1 MLRNIV
7 RNIVNNLTGNNF
19 PVVVEWRQYLIL
31 VKAGHLLAIKRDYK
45 RLIPCV
51 EIFESPTY
59 NIITAYQDF
68 TSMDL
73 AQDSCNIKQY
83 VTKRLESN
91 ADFNTIATLSH
102 EDISFGLYNFLSAAR
117 RLLPQWK
124 EAFPCWKNFWLEII
138 LSVMLILERTCSCTT
153 KPSPNN
159 CNSM

>member
-1 MLRNIV
+1 MLPEPVVTCWTTWLQAAVYYADNLPIV
-7 RNIVNNLTGNNF
+7 KNIVNNFSGNG
-19 PVVVEWRQYLIL
+19 LL
-31 VKAGHLLAIKRDYK
+31 VSRAKEAVSDPGLAGHLLAIKRDYK

-91 ADFNTIATLSH
+91 VKFITRATFHKSNTIFFNAT
-102 EDISFGLYNFLSAAR
+102 R
-117 RLLPQWK
+117 
-124 EAFPCWKNFWLEII
+124 
-138 LSVMLILERTCSCTT
+138 
-153 KPSPNN
+153 
-159 CNSM
+159 